1 MDRVNGPYDT
11 SAREKRADNNE
22 SKIWPF
28 LNFKN
33 QNGAV
38 TDFLLTFFNS
48 NLKRKKEVELLKK
61 KTVICESF
69 LS

>member
-11 SAREKRADNNE
+11 NARRKRADNNE

-33 QNGAV
+33 QNGVV
-38 TDFLLTFFNS
+38 TDFLLTFFKS
-48 NLKRKKEVELLKK
+48 EKKEVELLKK
-61 KTVICESF
+61 KK
-69 LS
+69 L